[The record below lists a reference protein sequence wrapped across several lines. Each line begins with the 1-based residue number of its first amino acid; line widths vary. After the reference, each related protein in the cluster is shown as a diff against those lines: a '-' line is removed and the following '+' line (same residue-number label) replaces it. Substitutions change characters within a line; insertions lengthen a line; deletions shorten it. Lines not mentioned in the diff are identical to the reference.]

1 MGTALIDVLPI
12 QSSLPAAQALFDE
25 MADAVY
31 LLDPA
36 TSTVLWANRAAWAG
50 LGLSREEVLDHS
62 VLSLQK
68 DVRGLPQ
75 WTDIAAVIRSQPPYI
90 FVGRHR
96 HRDGHE
102 VPVEVVTTCFT
113 LEGTE
118 YFLSVARDITRR
130 LELEA
135 ELQRRQP
142 ALWFALNEAADGLW
156 DWSLADNT
164 LFFSPQ
170 LQRMLGYGPDEMPPQ
185 LATWKDNI
193 HPDDAAR
200 VLRSLQDHLEGRRN
214 RYVAEYRL
222 RNRNGHYLWVRDHG
236 RVSHRDANGQPT
248 RVVGMVHDITEQ
260 KMLQLKLE
268 ELAANDS
275 LTGLPN
281 RRRGQEFLDSQVA
294 LCARLGLTLGLCFI
308 DLDFFKAVNDEHGH
322 LKGDEV
328 LRAVAQAMAA
338 ATRKSDLLFRWGG
351 EEFALVCPGAGLDE
365 MLHVA
370 DKLRGALR
378 SVPWQAQLQVEP
390 LTASMGIA
398 LYPRHALDGRALLEL
413 ADAALFRAKAA
424 QRDRVEVAEA
434 GPPAA

>member
-1 MGTALIDVLPI
+1 MRTPI
-12 QSSLPAAQALFDE
+12 PAAAALFDQ

-36 TSTVLWANRAAWAG
+36 TSTVLWANRAAWAV
-50 LGLSREEVLDHS
+50 LGLTREEVLDHS

-75 WTDIAAVIRSQPPYI
+75 WTEIAEVIRAQPPYV
-90 FVGRHR
+90 FVGRHH

-102 VPVEVVTTCFT
+102 VPVEVITTAFT
-113 LEGTE
+113 LEGVE

-135 ELQRRQP
+135 QMQQREP
-142 ALWFALNEAADGLW
+142 ALWFALNEATDGLW
-156 DWSLADNT
+156 DWNLIDNT

-170 LQRMLGYGPDEMPPQ
+170 LKRMLGYGPDEMAPRID
-185 LATWKDNI
+185 TWRDNL
-193 HPDDAAR
+193 HPDDATQ
-200 VLRSLQDHLEGRRN
+200 VLHVLQEHLEGRRA

-236 RVSHRDANGQPT
+236 CVSHRDASGQPT
-248 RVVGMVHDITEQ
+248 RVIGMVQDITEQ
-260 KMLQLKLE
+260 KMLQFKLE
-268 ELAANDS
+268 ELAANDM

-281 RRRGQEFLDSQVA
+281 RRRGQEFLDSQLA

-308 DLDFFKAVNDEHGH
+308 DLDLFKAVNDEHGH

-338 ATRKSDLLFRWGG
+338 AMRRSDLLFRWGG
-351 EEFALVCPGAGLDE
+351 EEFALVCPGANLEE
-365 MLHVA
+365 MRQVA
-370 DKLRGALR
+370 DKLRLALR
-378 SVPWQAQLQVEP
+378 DMPWQEALGVPP

-398 LYPRHALDGRALLEL
+398 LYPQHASDGRALLAL
-413 ADAALFRAKAA
+413 ADSALFRAKAA

-434 GPPAA
+434 PPGPSVN